1 MFIVFRW
8 LILTGSIILASY
20 LLDGIAVAGFWS
32 AFFAAAIL
40 GVINTLLKPLL
51 LLLTLPINI
60 MTLGLFTFVIN
71 AVLLSLVSVI
81 VPGFEVR
88 GFGAAFLGAL
98 VITITNWFVNM
109 LTRREQIIMPKKPQ
123 DRDVIDL
130 KRRDGDRWE

>member
-1 MFIVFRW
+1 MFLVVRW

-40 GVINTLLKPLL
+40 GVINALLRPLV

-60 MTLGLFTFVIN
+60 LTLGLFTFVIN
-71 AVLLSLVSVI
+71 AVMLSLVSVI

-98 VITITNWFVNM
+98 VITVTNWLVNM
-109 LTRREQIIMPKKPQ
+109 ITRREQVIMSPKKQ
-123 DRDVIDL
+123 DSDVIDL
-130 KRRDGDRWE
+130 KRKKGDRWE